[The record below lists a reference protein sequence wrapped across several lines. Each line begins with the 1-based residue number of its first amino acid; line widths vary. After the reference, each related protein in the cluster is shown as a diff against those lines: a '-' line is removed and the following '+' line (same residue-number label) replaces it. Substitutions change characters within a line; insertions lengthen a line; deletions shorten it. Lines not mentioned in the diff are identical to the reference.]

1 MNLLPLG
8 LALLD
13 RGGQCV
19 RTNAVFDETVGC
31 DCTTGDGILALAV
44 EDDRAQLARSIVQL
58 LDGSTDGQEVRL
70 RLAARPDETVVVTIA
85 PAPANWGFA
94 ALIAVRDIREQVR
107 LERQVAQATK
117 MQAVGQ
123 LAGGIAHDF
132 NNILTAILGL
142 CDQLLARN
150 PPGSLD
156 FDDIEQVRQNGNRAA
171 NLVRQLLAF
180 ARQQTLRPQILDVAA
195 VVESL
200 QPLLRQLIG
209 PDIELIVTNHGGA
222 IAVRADPGQLEQ
234 VLVNLS
240 VNARDAMAGRG
251 CLTIE
256 TRSVPAA
263 DVAALGRR
271 IIPSI
276 DLVAIGVSDTGSG
289 IAPEIAAKIFEPF
302 FTTKPVGQ
310 GTGLG
315 LSTVYGIVKQTDGF
329 VFAEARPEGGTCF
342 VVYLPA
348 SASPP
353 PPTTGRVPAIR
364 PPLTATALL
373 VEDDNAVRLVVE
385 RALRRHGLGVVAVAD
400 AMAALDL
407 IESDDTPFDL
417 LISDVVMP
425 GMDGVDLFQRARQH
439 HPTLPVVL
447 MSGYADPPQR
457 RALDRAGVV
466 FLPKPFAVDDL
477 LDAVHAALAALPL
490 DTVGLPSIDG
500 ACL

>member
-1 MNLLPLG
+1 MMHILPLG

-13 RGGQCV
+13 GGGQCV

-31 DCTTGDGILALAV
+31 DCTIGDGVLEMAIADDRQQLALA
-44 EDDRAQLARSIVQL
+44 IVRI
-58 LDGSTDGQEVRL
+58 LDGTRDGEEVRL
-70 RLAARPDETVVVTIA
+70 RLAARPDESVVVTLALA
-85 PAPANWGFA
+85 PPNWGFA

-142 CDQLLARN
+142 CDQLLGRHPAGT
-150 PPGSLD
+150 PD

-180 ARQQTLRPQILDVAA
+180 ARQQTLRPQVLNVAT
-195 VVESL
+195 VIDGL
-200 QPLLRQLIG
+200 QPLIRRLIG
-209 PDIELIVTNHGGA
+209 PDVELVVTNHDGA
-222 IAVRADPGQLEQ
+222 VAVRADPGQLEQ

-240 VNARDAMAGRG
+240 VNARDAMAGTG
-251 CLTIE
+251 CLMIE
-256 TRSVPAA
+256 TRVVPAVE
-263 DVAALGRR
+263 VAALGRR
-271 IIPSI
+271 IMPSI
-276 DLVAIGVSDTGSG
+276 DLVAIAVSDTGSG
-289 IAPEIAAKIFEPF
+289 IAPEIVAKIFEPF

-329 VFAEARPEGGTCF
+329 VFAEPRPEGGTCF

-348 SASPP
+348 SATPP
-353 PPTTGRVPAIR
+353 PAVFVRTPVTRPTLVGTV
-364 PPLTATALL
+364 LL
-373 VEDDNAVRLVVE
+373 VEDDRAVRLVVE
-385 RALRRHGLGVVAVAD
+385 RALRRHGLEVVAVAD
-400 AMAALDL
+400 AMAALEL
-407 IESDDTPFDL
+407 IETNDVRVDL

-425 GMDGVDLFQRARQH
+425 GMDGVDLLHRARAQR
-439 HPTLPVVL
+439 PGLPVVL
-447 MSGYADPPQR
+447 MSGYAEPPQR
-457 RALDRAGVV
+457 RALDRAGLV

-477 LDAVHAALAALPL
+477 LDAVHSALAAVQL
-490 DTVGLPSIDG
+490 DTTMAAAIGV
-500 ACL
+500 

>member
-1 MNLLPLG
+1 MNMLPLG

-13 RGGQCV
+13 REGQCI
-19 RTNAVFDETVGC
+19 RTNAVFDETVGG
-31 DCTTGDGILALAV
+31 DCSKGDGILALAV
-44 EDDRAQLARSIVQL
+44 EDDRAQLSRAIVRL
-58 LDGSTDGQEVRL
+58 LDGATEGEDVRL
-70 RLAARPDETVVVTIA
+70 RLAARPDEIVVVTIA
-85 PAPANWGFA
+85 PAPTNWGFA

-142 CDQLLARN
+142 CDQLLARHAA
-150 PPGSLD
+150 GSPD
-156 FDDIEQVRQNGNRAA
+156 FEDIEQIRQNGNRAA

-195 VVESL
+195 VIAGL
-200 QPLLRQLIG
+200 QPLLRRLVG
-209 PDIELIVTNHGGA
+209 PDVELVVLNHGGSV
-222 IAVRADPGQLEQ
+222 AVRADPGQLEQ

-251 CLTIE
+251 RLTIE
-256 TRSVPAA
+256 TREIAAA

-271 IIPSI
+271 IIPAI
-276 DLVAIGVSDTGSG
+276 DLVAIEVSDTGSG
-289 IAPEIAAKIFEPF
+289 IAPELAAKIFEPF

-329 VFAEARPEGGTCF
+329 VFAEPCPAGGTCF

-348 SASPP
+348 SASLPARP
-353 PPTTGRVPAIR
+353 LARVQAVR
-364 PPLTATALL
+364 PPLSATVLL
-373 VEDDNAVRLVVE
+373 VEDDRAVRLVVE

-400 AMAALDL
+400 AMSALEI
-407 IESDDTPFDL
+407 IERDDAVFDL
-417 LISDVVMP
+417 LVSDVVMP
-425 GMDGVDLFQRARQH
+425 GMDGVDLLHRARAH
-439 HPTLPVVL
+439 RPVLPIVL

-477 LDAVHAALAALPL
+477 LDAVHAALRVAA
-490 DTVGLPSIDG
+490 
-500 ACL
+500 